1 MGVKIICKIIALSF
15 KKTMFKYNMKAR
27 IIQIALRKHIVNWIF
42 FFISKNFVQISK
54 KVMTLKPA
62 CKFALK

>member
-1 MGVKIICKIIALSF
+1 
-15 KKTMFKYNMKAR
+15 MFKYNMKAR